1 MQNQQIMT
9 HNLSATIEGRKIFN
23 NVSITIPK
31 HSITTFIGRSGCGKT
46 TFLRSLNRLIDL
58 YPEIKL
64 QGDITVD
71 YGYGLSSIFKFNT
84 DVNLL
89 RQKVGMLFQTPHILP
104 MSIEKNIANPLKLLT
119 DLSKANIQ
127 DEVERALKEVGLW
140 GEVKSRLKDSA
151 DTLSGGQQQRLC
163 LARIL
168 ALKPE
173 ILLLDEPTSLL
184 DFVATQHIEE
194 LLVSIKDRYTIVMV
208 SHSLEQAIRLSDAI
222 YLFKPDQSVEQV
234 DASVLDSDVTSI
246 FFES

>member
-1 MQNQQIMT
+1 MHNQQIMT
-9 HNLSATIEGRKIFN
+9 HNLSATIEDRKIFN

-58 YPEIKL
+58 YPEIKIE
-64 QGDITVD
+64 GDISLD
-71 YGYGLSSIFKFNT
+71 YGHGLSSIFKSNT

-104 MSIEKNIANPLKLLT
+104 MSIEKNIAKPLRLLT
-119 DLSKANIQ
+119 NLSKANIQ

-140 GEVKSRLKDSA
+140 NEVKNRLKDSA

-173 ILLLDEPTSLL
+173 ILLLDEPTSSL

-194 LLVSIKDRYTIVMV
+194 LLLSIKDKYTIVMV
-208 SHSLEQAIRLSDAI
+208 SHSLDQAIRLSNTI
-222 YLFKPDQSVEQV
+222 YLFKPNQAVEQI
-234 DASVLDSDVTSI
+234 DASVLALEATSI
-246 FFES
+246 FFEP